1 MNQSVLQAESIPDL
15 ILVQRIL
22 GGEPRLYE
30 HLIRRYNKRLYR
42 LGMSILN
49 QDSEVEDA
57 MQAAYINAYEHLA
70 AFENRS
76 SFGTWLTRIMLNECL
91 AQKNKKLRTKVMEE
105 KYYQNSTN
113 LSTPSQLL
121 INKELNGM
129 LENAIA
135 ALPEKYRTVFVL
147 REVEDL
153 SIRETAEVLSL
164 KETNIKV
171 RLNRAKTMLRENLNG
186 YLKENVYSFHLT
198 RCDRI
203 VDRVFKHLEIGDPQ
217 VPVLSSEKQDSV

>member
-217 VPVLSSEKQDSV
+217 VPVLPSEKQDSV